1 MASSQVSGPVVQLRV
16 VLRGVSPLVW
26 RRLLVPDGLSLGG
39 LAEVL
44 QVAFGW
50 SDRSAHGFVVH
61 ARKFRSPS
69 WLEWSPTERLDSLVG
84 ELGLRRGDRFV
95 YDHGQLD
102 AWVVDVRVEAVF
114 VDDATCRCVA
124 GRRKAPPQA
133 CGGPGRF
140 MANRVSTVWE
150 ALQTSDRI
158 IREVILDAPPDRVF
172 TAEERCDL
180 VESLT
185 LVTSGRLDRRGMNG
199 RLATVGVAR

>member
-26 RRLLVPDGLSLGG
+26 RRLLVPDVLSLDG

-61 ARKFRSPS
+61 VREFRSAS
-69 WLEWSPTERLDSLVG
+69 WRGREPTESLDSLVG

-95 YDHGQLD
+95 YEHGQRD

-114 VDDATCRCVA
+114 VDDAVCRCVA
-124 GRRKAPPQA
+124 GRRKAPPEA

-140 MANRVSTVWE
+140 MTNRVSMVWE
-150 ALQTSDRI
+150 ALHTADRI
-158 IREVILDAPPDRVF
+158 IRDVILDGAPDRMF
-172 TAEERCDL
+172 TTEERTEL
-180 VESLT
+180 VEGLT
-185 LVTSGRLDRRGMNG
+185 LVTSERLDRHRLNG
-199 RLATVGVAR
+199 RLAAVEVAR